1 MKHENSLEV
10 KREKDVLWKPS
21 YEWYLK
27 IFAIVLGTLTVLFFT
42 LNIVLK
48 PYMRQINPELTP
60 WLNGGNSNKVATE

>member
-1 MKHENSLEV
+1 MKHESSIEV

-27 IFAIVLGTLTVLFFT
+27 TFVIVLGTLTFLFFT

-48 PYMRQINPELTP
+48 PYMREICPELTP
-60 WLNGGNSNKVATE
+60 WLNGKNLSKVATE

>member
-1 MKHENSLEV
+1 MKHENSVEI

-27 IFAIVLGTLTVLFFT
+27 TFAIVIGFLTVIFFT

-48 PYMRQINPELTP
+48 PYMRQISPEITP
-60 WLNGGNSNKVATE
+60 WLNGGNSSKVATE